1 MTGLDGGGVLLLD
14 TVLLELADMVRRGPD
29 EVVAGVYMLEV
40 GRLMEDMACEY
51 NAAPADIECT
61 ALEAYGAKPRFDCE
75 SCEELED
82 AARV

>member
-14 TVLLELADMVRRGPD
+14 TVLLEFVDTARRGPCA
-29 EVVAGVYMLEV
+29 VAGVYMLEV

-51 NAAPADIECT
+51 NAAPADIEAFGT
-61 ALEAYGAKPRFDCE
+61 SYGAKPRFDCE